1 MTIFDEYIDQA
12 VAIRGTGR
20 YNVHKNVKL
29 TEDQAHVIEMSGESD
44 SQWIREAVQMRIDRG
59 E

>member
-1 MTIFDEYIDQA
+1 MFDEYIDQTIGYPGGSDDSA
-12 VAIRGTGR
+12 TVT
-20 YNVHKNVKL
+20 VPVKL
-29 TEDQAHVIEMSGESD
+29 SRNQVARMRASGETD